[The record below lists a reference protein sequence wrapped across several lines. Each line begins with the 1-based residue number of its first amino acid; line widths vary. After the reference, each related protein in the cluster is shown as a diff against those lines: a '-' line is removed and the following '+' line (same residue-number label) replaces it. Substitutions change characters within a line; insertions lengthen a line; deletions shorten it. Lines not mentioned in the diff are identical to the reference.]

1 MIGHWRL
8 VALAAA
14 LALAVVLNFC
24 FNTVLNVR
32 WQAAYANDGNAHGYP
47 TKCPV
52 GFVQSVGWPFES
64 YEFVEGKLD
73 FLRSPHDGFR
83 LETVSEKGYRAL
95 YDSDR
100 YDTGMTGA
108 REKWSVPGVCGNG
121 LAALAATALLVAPA
135 TILTRRLR
143 SAS

>member
-1 MIGHWRL
+1 M
-8 VALAAA
+8 
-14 LALAVVLNFC
+14 VLNFC

-32 WQAAYANDGNAHGYP
+32 RQVAYPGNGNTWADR
-47 TKCPV
+47 PV
-52 GFVQSVGWPFES
+52 GFVQSMGWPFKS

-83 LETVSEKGYRAL
+83 LETISEKEYRAL
-95 YDSDR
+95 YGSDR

-121 LAALAATALLVAPA
+121 LAALAATALLGAPA
-135 TILTRRLR
+135 MILTRRLR
-143 SAS
+143 HAS